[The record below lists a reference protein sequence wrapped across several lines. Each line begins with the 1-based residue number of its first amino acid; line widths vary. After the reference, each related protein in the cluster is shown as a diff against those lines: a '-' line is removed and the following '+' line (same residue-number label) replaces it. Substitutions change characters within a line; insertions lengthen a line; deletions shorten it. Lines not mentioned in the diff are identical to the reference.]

1 MLQQSRVPLLEI
13 HVKKPQDKSWYL
25 ILRCWMCMS
34 DHCYNC
40 LCWLVSCLLIVITFF
55 LCPGVRNLV
64 IFLLAY
70 FNVLL
75 RMNILNIP
83 ILNMHQLVIKLGLS
97 LVAQTVK
104 NLPAMQKT
112 LVWSLGGEDPL
123 EKGMA
128 THCSIPAWKIPMDRG
143 AWWATVHGVSKSQTW
158 LKEWYNNNTSKT
170 VFKYI

>member
-1 MLQQSRVPLLEI
+1 
-13 HVKKPQDKSWYL
+13 
-25 ILRCWMCMS
+25 MCMS

-40 LCWLVSCLLIVITFF
+40 LCWLMSCLLIMITFF

-64 IFLLAY
+64 IFLLTY

-112 LVWSLGGEDPL
+112 WLWSLGGEDPL

-128 THCSIPAWKIPMDRG
+128 TYCSIPAWRIPWTEEPDGLQSMGSQRVGHDWRANTTTPVKLYLNIFKIP
-143 AWWATVHGVSKSQTW
+143 
-158 LKEWYNNNTSKT
+158 
-170 VFKYI
+170 FCI

>member
-1 MLQQSRVPLLEI
+1 M
-13 HVKKPQDKSWYL
+13 
-25 ILRCWMCMS
+25 
-34 DHCYNC
+34 
-40 LCWLVSCLLIVITFF
+40 SCLLIVITFF

-112 LVWSLGGEDPL
+112 LV
-123 EKGMA
+123 
-128 THCSIPAWKIPMDRG
+128 
-143 AWWATVHGVSKSQTW
+143 
-158 LKEWYNNNTSKT
+158 
-170 VFKYI
+170 

>member
-1 MLQQSRVPLLEI
+1 
-13 HVKKPQDKSWYL
+13 
-25 ILRCWMCMS
+25 MCMS

-40 LCWLVSCLLIVITFF
+40 LCWLMSCLLIMITFF

-64 IFLLAY
+64 IFLLTY

-112 LVWSLGGEDPL
+112 WVWSLGGEDPL

-128 THCSIPAWKIPMDRG
+128 TYFSIPAWRIPWTEEPDGLQSMGSQRVGHDWGTNTTTPPVKLYLNIFKIP
-143 AWWATVHGVSKSQTW
+143 
-158 LKEWYNNNTSKT
+158 
-170 VFKYI
+170 FCI